1 MIKSIITA
9 RDLKQFYEEIRTQQ
23 ERAQGQDYC
32 SHHDMVKGVLS
43 GGDVYKELGVHQGAS
58 LASAMLNGA
67 KTVHLVDM
75 TLDFYRENSKLF
87 EDYAQKN
94 GIKIVQ
100 HETGS
105 DNPMTAGDCDV
116 LMIDSLHHWRHTKKE
131 LAVHATKVKK
141 AIVFHDTAR
150 CNGNPSTI
158 GPGIHKWIEGKPWK
172 VTAEVKTGVGAMM
185 IERI

>member
-9 RDLKQFYEEIRTQQ
+9 TNLDEFYKEIRTQQ
-23 ERAQGQDYC
+23 ERAQGNDYC
-32 SHHDMVKGVLS
+32 SHHDMVKSVLS
-43 GGDVYKELGVHQGAS
+43 DGDVYKELGVHQGAS

-75 TLDFYRENSKLF
+75 TLAFYRENSKLF
-87 EDYAQKN
+87 EDYARKN
-94 GIKIVQ
+94 DITIRMDEKRS
-100 HETGS
+100 EDPTTKS
-105 DNPMTAGDCDV
+105 ECDV
-116 LMIDSLHHWRHTKKE
+116 LMIDSLHLWSHTKKE
-131 LAVHATKVKK
+131 LALHANRVKK

-158 GPGIHKWIEGKPWK
+158 GPGIREWVKDKPWK
-172 VTAEVKTGVGAMM
+172 ITADVKTGVGAMM